1 MTVPRTYVPATEEKD
16 LRKIIL
22 AIQQLAAGRSN
33 AAGVVTLA
41 ASTTTTTVSPAN
53 TANPGAQTVAPQ
65 SAVLLFPKT
74 AHAAAELAAGGCY
87 ISAVGKQTF
96 TVTHANNAQT
106 DRTFF
111 YLAIG

>member
-1 MTVPRTYVPATEEKD
+1 VTVPKTYVPATEERD
-16 LRKIIL
+16 LRKIVL

-33 AAGVVTLA
+33 AAGIVTLL
-41 ASTTTTTVSPAN
+41 ASTSTTTVSPAN
-53 TANPGAQTVAPQ
+53 SVNNGAQAVAPQ

-87 ISAVGKQTF
+87 VSAVGKQTF
-96 TVTHANNAQT
+96 TVTHANNAQA

-111 YLAIG
+111 YLAVG

>member
-1 MTVPRTYVPATEEKD
+1 MSVPRTYVPPTEEKD
-16 LRKIIL
+16 LRKVIL

-33 AAGVVTLA
+33 ATGLVTLA
-41 ASTTTTTVSPAN
+41 ASTTTTTVSPADPVH
-53 TANPGAQTVAPQ
+53 AGAQTVAPQ
-65 SAVLLFPKT
+65 SAVFLFPKT

-111 YLAIG
+111 YLAVG